1 MSLTPGTPR
10 TPDTPPTPVTPR
22 TPDTPLTP
30 GTSLAACLDL
40 VRPTGRAAHLPV
52 VAAGPALALVLL
64 AVLSLLERPAAL
76 LLVLVGLL
84 MVAPIGYL
92 FDDAAA
98 DVLAAS
104 PSTLARRRLVRVAL
118 GAPVLLTGWLV
129 AVERGAYLD
138 GYAALP
144 VGALSTEI
152 LALACL
158 TLAIAAVA
166 AGRGDRSPGLSAAVG
181 LVMVVA
187 TLFVLRQAVPADW
200 PIPELQPNLHHR
212 RWWWVAAA
220 SLATIGWASRDPAV
234 RRPPLRRR
242 DRDPSRLRTGA

>member
-1 MSLTPGTPR
+1 MSL
-10 TPDTPPTPVTPR
+10 

-30 GTSLAACLDL
+30 GTPSPFDTPTAPRASLARGTHLTACLDL
-40 VRPTGRAAHLPV
+40 VRPTARAARLPV
-52 VAAGPALALVLL
+52 VAAGPVLALALL
-64 AVLSLLERPAAL
+64 AGLSLLERPVAL
-76 LLVLVGLL
+76 LLVLVGLV

-118 GAPVLLTGWLV
+118 GSPVLLVGWMV
-129 AVERGAYLD
+129 AVDRGAYLD

-144 VGALSTEI
+144 VGALSAEV

-158 TLAIAAVA
+158 TLAVAAVA

-181 LVMVVA
+181 LVVVVA
-187 TLFVLRQAVPADW
+187 TLFVLRQAVPAGW
-200 PIPELQPNLHHR
+200 PVPELQPNLHHR
-212 RWWWVAAA
+212 RWWWVTAA
-220 SLATIGWASRDPAV
+220 SVATIAWTSRDPAAR
-234 RRPPLRRR
+234 RRPLRGPAGPRR
-242 DRDPSRLRTGA
+242 SGWR